1 MRKVLLSSVLA
12 LTGALT
18 GCGGATSYVHTDT
31 TLGRVVVYRN
41 GVAYFERYAN
51 VAGDQLRLAVP
62 ADKVDDFLK
71 SLTVVD
77 AVTGEPA
84 PVAYPTGGEPGEG
97 GLIEMD
103 IRLPGPAPHRLKL
116 SYVTEAPSWK
126 PSYRVTLGKDGRV
139 GVQAWAIVDNTSGED
154 WKQVKLGVGSSSAMS
169 FRFDL
174 RSVRVVE
181 RETLNAA
188 DLFAVA
194 PPTGE
199 STFADNGAANGT
211 KTSAPNVGGTKKT
224 LELSDAAIAAAGT
237 TPRQPGRAYQFS
249 DDPLSAGGFG
259 PNDAAVRMRS
269 APSPPPPVARDEA
282 THRGA
287 GASASAAPATAA
299 PTPARARVLKTEAE
313 KQEEQRF
320 HSLASSLRGGNDRIV
335 VEGYAS
341 ASDGDKATASL
352 ARANQVR
359 EQLLRAG
366 VDANRVVAVGK
377 GADGAHPSGVR
388 IVQEDDKERN
398 ETNDRAKVDAPPAQ
412 TGHAAAELPGDP
424 IGTSHFETGV
434 AMTVPRGSS
443 AMVSILHSDTDGE
456 VVYLY
461 DPETARGNAVYPF
474 RSVRIKNPTDSA
486 LESGP
491 VTVFGDG
498 KFIGEGMCE
507 PIPAR
512 STAFVPFALDRQ
524 IVVDHKEA
532 ERDEIA
538 RILTVQRGVLS
549 TQVQHTRKQTVTLHN
564 RLAEKATVYLRH
576 TVAAGYKLAK
586 SPPVAERMGN
596 ADLFRVELAPNAKV
610 DVDIEESTPVLRT
623 TDLRSPE
630 GLDLVK
636 AFVSSS
642 AAEGPLKASVAE
654 LLQIHRESAN
664 MEQHIQTTREQ
675 MQEYRQRMD
684 ELHAQIVT
692 LKMVKT
698 AGPLMQS
705 LEKKMQEVSDKLS
718 KATIDVV
725 ALEEQLMV
733 ARVHFQDKVADL
745 TLEKPAEPQVQARQ

>member
-1 MRKVLLSSVLA
+1 MRKLHLSCLAA
-12 LTGALT
+12 LTGALV
-18 GCGGATSYVHTDT
+18 GCGGASSYVHTDT

-51 VAGDQLRLAVP
+51 VSGDQLKLAVP

-77 AVTGEPA
+77 AVTGQPA
-84 PVAYPTGGEPGEG
+84 PVAYPTSAGGNDD
-97 GLIEMD
+97 GLIDMN
-103 IRLPGPAPHRLKL
+103 IRLPVPAPHRLKL

-126 PSYRVTLGKDGRV
+126 PSYRVTLGVDGKV

-154 WKQVKLGVGSSSAMS
+154 WNDVKLGVGSSSALS

-181 RETLNAA
+181 REKLNAA
-188 DLFAVA
+188 DLFALA

-199 STFADNGAANGT
+199 STIRVEPGAERA
-211 KTSAPNVGGTKKT
+211 T
-224 LELSDAAIAAAGT
+224 LAGRRAFDFPDQGPGHGVLDAYA
-237 TPRQPGRAYQFS
+237 FS

-259 PNDAAVRMRS
+259 PNDATIRS
-269 APSPPPPVARDEA
+269 APQATPPSSHDKAPVAAESPRKSRPGRARQRQLPSA
-282 THRGA
+282 TPA
-287 GASASAAPATAA
+287 QPPATD
-299 PTPARARVLKTEAE
+299 TGGDGSD
-313 KQEEQRF
+313 RF
-320 HSLASSLRGGNDRIV
+320 TALANALRGGRDRVV

-341 ASDGDKATASL
+341 ASDGDKASASL
-352 ARANQVR
+352 ARANRVR
-359 EQLLRAG
+359 DELVRAG

-377 GADGAHPSGVR
+377 GAQPGHPAGVR
-388 IVQEDDKERN
+388 VVQADEAKKQED
-398 ETNDRAKVDAPPAQ
+398 AKPGSNAQ
-412 TGHAAAELPGDP
+412 SAAEQPGDP
-424 IGTSHFETGV
+424 IGISHFETGS

-474 RSVRIKNPTDSA
+474 RAVRIKNPTDSA

-512 STAFVPFALDRQ
+512 ATAFVPFALDRQ

-532 ERDEIA
+532 ERDDIA
-538 RILTVQRGVLS
+538 RILAVQRGVLS
-549 TQVQHTRKQTVTLHN
+549 TEVQHTRKQTITLHN
-564 RLAEKATVYLRH
+564 RLPEKATVYVRH
-576 TVAAGYKLAK
+576 TVLAGYKLGK
-586 SPPVAERMGN
+586 SPPVAEHMGA
-596 ADLFRVELAPNAKV
+596 ADLFRIELGPNARL
-610 DVDIEESTPVLRT
+610 DVDIEESTPVLKT
-623 TDLRSPE
+623 TDLRTPD
-630 GLDLVK
+630 GLDMVK
-636 AFVSSS
+636 AFVSSE
-642 AAEGPLKASVAE
+642 AAQGPLKASVTE
-654 LLQIHRESAN
+654 LLHLHRDASNIE
-664 MEQHIQTTREQ
+664 EHIKTTREQ

-684 ELHAQIVT
+684 ELHGQIVT
-692 LKMVKT
+692 LKMVKS

-745 TLEKPAEPQVQARQ
+745 TLEKSDEPAKGAATQAKQ

>member
-1 MRKVLLSSVLA
+1 
-12 LTGALT
+12 
-18 GCGGATSYVHTDT
+18 
-31 TLGRVVVYRN
+31 
-41 GVAYFERYAN
+41 
-51 VAGDQLRLAVP
+51 
-62 ADKVDDFLK
+62 
-71 SLTVVD
+71 
-77 AVTGEPA
+77 
-84 PVAYPTGGEPGEG
+84 
-97 GLIEMD
+97 MD
-103 IRLPGPAPHRLKL
+103 IHLPGPAPHRLKL

-154 WKQVKLGVGSSSAMS
+154 WQQVKLGVGSSSAMS

-188 DLFAVA
+188 DLFALA

-199 STFADNGAANGT
+199 STYSETGT
-211 KTSAPNVGGTKKT
+211 STASGNKTAKKAFD
-224 LELSDAAIAAAGT
+224 LSDASIAVAPPPLQASQAQGGG
-237 TPRQPGRAYQFS
+237 PSSYGYQFS

-259 PNDAAVRMRS
+259 PNDATIRARS
-269 APSPPPPVARDEA
+269 APIANAQVAA
-282 THRGA
+282 AHGRGR
-287 GASASAAPATAA
+287 SAAAPAQPA
-299 PTPARARVLKTEAE
+299 PPARPREEAPNDE
-313 KQEEQRF
+313 AHRF
-320 HSLASSLRGGNDRIV
+320 AVVASALRAGKDRIV
-335 VEGYAS
+335 VEGYANP
-341 ASDGDKATASL
+341 SDGDKAAASL
-352 ARANQVR
+352 ARANNVR
-359 EQLLRAG
+359 EQLVRAG
-366 VDANRVVAVGK
+366 IDASRVVAIGK
-377 GADGAHPSGVR
+377 GAETGHPSGVR
-388 IVQEDDKERN
+388 ILEEDAAKEK
-398 ETNDRAKVDAPPAQ
+398 AKAPVDGKPATSAQ
-412 TGHAAAELPGDP
+412 AVAELPGDP
-424 IGTSHFETGV
+424 IGTSHFETGT

-461 DPETARGNAVYPF
+461 DAETARGNAVYPF
-474 RSVRIKNPTDSA
+474 RAVRIKNPTDSA

-524 IVVDHKEA
+524 IVVEHKEA

-564 RLAEKATVYLRH
+564 RLGEKATVYLRH

-586 SPPVAERMGN
+586 APEVAERMGN

-623 TDLRSPE
+623 TDLRTAE
-630 GLDLVK
+630 GLDMVK
-636 AFVSSS
+636 AFVSS
-642 AAEGPLKASVAE
+642 AAADGPLKASVAE
-654 LLQIHRESAN
+654 LLQIHRDAAN
-664 MEQHIQTTREQ
+664 IEQHIQTTREQ

-692 LKMVKT
+692 LKVVKT

-745 TLEKPAEPQVQARQ
+745 TLEKPTGSQAQAKQ